1 MCTSSELNGITSK
14 LVEKYRMLFGDALKE
29 VVLYGS
35 YARGDFDE
43 ESDVD
48 VVGIVDYSRED
59 LQRTY
64 RELGKLSSELS
75 LAYGVTVSPTA
86 IPLSDYLKYRDALPY
101 YRHIQE
107 EGVKLIA

>member
-1 MCTSSELNGITSK
+1 MCIPSELNGITSK
-14 LVEKYRMLFGDALKE
+14 LIERYRMLFGDALKE

-43 ESDVD
+43 DSDID
-48 VVGIVDYSRED
+48 VAGIVDCPRED
-59 LQRTY
+59 LQRSY

-75 LAYGVTVSPTA
+75 LAYGITVSPTA
-86 IPLSDYLKYRDALPY
+86 IPLSDYLKYGAVLPY

-107 EGVKLIA
+107 EGVKLFA